1 MNGTI
6 IMDKFT
12 TGIST
17 FFAAIPFSTST
28 WFVLLTLGF
37 FVWLF
42 AKASRTPNNIVNWE
56 HLIVDSSNDR
66 ASPYKLGYL
75 IGLIVST
82 WIVIQFADKGTLSF
96 DILGTYLTFL
106 LGGAGVNS
114 FTKSKESIATA
125 TTPPPAPAAKPPV
138 MVDDDDAPLIGR
150 AK

>member
-6 IMDKFT
+6 IMDRFI
-12 TGIST
+12 TGVAN

-42 AKASRTPNNIVNWE
+42 AKASRTPNNVVNWE

-66 ASPYKLGYL
+66 ASPYKVGYL
-75 IGLIVST
+75 IGVIVST
-82 WIVIQFADKGTLSF
+82 WITIQFADKGTLSF

-114 FTKSKESIATA
+114 FTKSKENIATTVA
-125 TTPPPAPAAKPPV
+125 TAPPKPPV
-138 MVDDDDAPLIGR
+138 MVDTDDDEDAPLIGR
-150 AK
+150 VR